1 MSIFVSFSMYFLS
14 FVPLWITVLFIDI
27 KSLIDGGG
35 DKWTEIISITGILLG
50 LLVSLII
57 LFVKFFVTDDE
68 KYVLSIQEAKESKTI
83 TAEFLLSYIL
93 PQFAFDFTQWD
104 EMVKFLIFF
113 LIFGFLCI
121 RHNYFSVNIILEI
134 LHYRMYECSLM
145 NPDGKEV
152 ERTVISKNILSAS
165 RGRCIQVK
173 ILNNEYYLDIFEKKR
188 GNYRE

>member
-27 KSLIDGGG
+27 KSLVDGGR
-35 DKWTEIISITGILLG
+35 DKWTEIISITGILIG

-68 KYVLSIQEAKESKTI
+68 KHVLTIQEAKESKTI

-93 PQFAFDFTQWD
+93 PLFAFDFTQWD
-104 EMVKFLIFF
+104 EVVKFLIFF

-121 RHNYFSVNIILEI
+121 RHNNFSVNIILE
-134 LHYRMYECSLM
+134 LMHYRMYECRLM
-145 NPDGKEV
+145 NADSKEV
-152 ERTVISKNILSAS
+152 ERTVISKNTLSTS
-165 RGRCIQVK
+165 RGKDAQVK
-173 ILNNEYYLDIFEKKR
+173 ILNNEYYLDLYDKKK
-188 GNYRE
+188 